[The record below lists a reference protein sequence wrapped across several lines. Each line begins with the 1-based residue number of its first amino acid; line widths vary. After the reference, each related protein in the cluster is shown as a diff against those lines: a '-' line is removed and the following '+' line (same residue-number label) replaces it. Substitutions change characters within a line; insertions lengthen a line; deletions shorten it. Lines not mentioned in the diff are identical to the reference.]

1 MVTNEEA
8 FLQPVNAPAAED
20 GSTYQF
26 GSRAVA
32 GDLVFISTS
41 CEDPVLA
48 AKHPD
53 IDLPGAA
60 YDMWTEDGKR
70 YYGSWELSNY
80 LNFRLEDHTKLVWA
94 CEKALPYPKFAWYHD
109 PNEER
114 YDPLNDLALELAAGE
129 YANYT
134 VREVEMPCS
143 VTLGEGSILK
153 PQDSQSVTI
162 PAGEERTVKVTVKEG
177 TLQLKTVKFAY

>member
-53 IDLPGAA
+53 IDMPGAA

-114 YDPLNDLALELAAGE
+114 YDPLQDLALELSAGE

-134 VREVEMPCS
+134 VREVEKPCS
-143 VTLGEGSILK
+143 VTLRGVGYRF
-153 PQDSQSVTI
+153 D
-162 PAGEERTVKVTVKEG
+162 G
-177 TLQLKTVKFAY
+177 